1 MPGIFDNGVVT
12 FQYPENWPLDRQDT
26 EEGWTV
32 SVQSPGTA
40 FLLVS
45 GYTER
50 PDVSEV
56 LGTTLLAMQQD
67 YPELEADEVGEKLA
81 GHASKGYDINF
92 LSLDSVNACTIRA
105 FRTPDCT
112 ILILAQSSSFDTPT
126 HIAVLE
132 AMRVSLKLTTASD

>member
-1 MPGIFDNGVVT
+1 MPGIFENDVVS
-12 FQYPENWPLDRQDT
+12 FQYPENWPLDRQET

-50 PDVSEV
+50 PEVDEV
-56 LGTTLLAMQQD
+56 LRTTLIAMQQD
-67 YPELEADEVGEKLA
+67 YPELESDAVSEKLA
-81 GHASKGYDINF
+81 GHASKGYDMNF
-92 LSLDSVNACTIRA
+92 LSLDTVNVCTIRA

-112 ILILAQSSSFDTPT
+112 VLVLAQSSSFDTPT
-126 HIAVLE
+126 HLAVLE
-132 AMRVSLKLTTASD
+132 AMRVSLKVV